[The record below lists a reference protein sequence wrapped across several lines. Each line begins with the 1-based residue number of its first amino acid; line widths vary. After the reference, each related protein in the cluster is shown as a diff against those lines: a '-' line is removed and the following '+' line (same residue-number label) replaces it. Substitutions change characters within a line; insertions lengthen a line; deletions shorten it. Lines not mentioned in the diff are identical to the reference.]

1 MSKNEFKAI
10 FSNKMNVAI
19 DDINYGNH
27 LCHSKFISILHNT
40 RALFLK
46 KHNLS
51 ELNCFGCGLVML
63 NLNIDY
69 KNSCY
74 FDDELEIGLRVERI
88 DKVSVVFSYLMFNRT
103 RGKLAA
109 TAETVMGV
117 VDLEK
122 GKLVRV
128 PEEFLALVAACI
140 K

>member
-1 MSKNEFKAI
+1 MTQKEFNAI
-10 FSNKMNVAI
+10 FSNKVNVAI

-27 LCHSKFISILHNT
+27 LCHSKFISIIHNT

-51 ELNCFGCGLVML
+51 ELDCFGCGLVML

-74 FDDELEIGLRVERI
+74 FDDELEISLRIE
-88 DKVSVVFSYLMFNRT
+88 KVDRVTVVFSYLMFNMT
-103 RGKLAA
+103 RDKVAA
-109 TAETVMGV
+109 SAETVMGV
-117 VDLEK
+117 VDLKK

-128 PEEFLALVAACI
+128 PEGLLALV